1 MLAEKKGMA
10 DVIRL
15 IDAYSGAG
23 MAGGPK
29 AVGGTSM
36 GAAAKIAAVAVH
48 GRRPSNPKV
57 AAAAGVAGQTPDAT
71 AAAARLG
78 LRTAR
83 DANMSRDGL
92 RSIPATVVVNQRLLE
107 EARAAA
113 PSMQDREATLYQS

>member
-1 MLAEKKGMA
+1 MLLCSELESNIFAEGVSA
-10 DVIRL
+10 
-15 IDAYSGAG
+15 
-23 MAGGPK
+23 
-29 AVGGTSM
+29 SM
-36 GAAAKIAAVAVH
+36 GGKAKGTATLNRRGGSASDGWQPLIWAAKDNNLAV
-48 GRRPSNPKV
+48 
-57 AAAAGVAGQTPDAT
+57 